1 MKKNKK
7 LFLKI
12 LCYIFL
18 NVIIFNSYAYAD
30 MMPIYRVSSFSPL
43 FYLVSAV
50 FIVIIIVVSIIILK
64 AIYKINQL
72 ADETK
77 SEEEKK

>member
-72 ADETK
+72 TDETK